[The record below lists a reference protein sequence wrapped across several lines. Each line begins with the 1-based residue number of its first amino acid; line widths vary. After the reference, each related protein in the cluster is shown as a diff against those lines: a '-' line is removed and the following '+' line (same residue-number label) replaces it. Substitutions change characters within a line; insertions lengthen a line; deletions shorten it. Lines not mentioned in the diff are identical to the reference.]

1 MFHPRKIFST
11 HCSLLYLFLMAAF
24 PVAAQQKEKGF
35 LKNLVQKTFTDTSSL
50 SKASFRIYP
59 TLAFSPETSFELGA
73 SSLLLYKAK
82 NDSNN
87 RLSELQAFSFVTLK
101 GQYGIWIENALYG
114 HRDNWFFLGK
124 IRFQRFPLLY
134 FGNGPEANGNEESIV
149 DANYFLLRQR
159 VLKKIAPN
167 FFAGAELDIQSLF
180 NTSYTTVQGNL
191 PAPEGIK
198 GSTNTGT
205 GASLVFDNRQNV
217 LNVRKGFFAELAWLN
232 YGGIING
239 PYRFNTLF
247 TDIRGYHRLNTNR
260 VLAWQVAGNVNN
272 GRTPFNMK
280 SLLGGENLLRGY
292 YYGRYRDNVL
302 LAAQAEY
309 RILPFSFSKRWGA
322 AAFAGAGTVAPAV
335 GALQLKHTKI
345 AAGAG
350 VRYLLF
356 VKKDIYLRFDVGVT
370 KEGVNFYL
378 FTGEAF

>member
-1 MFHPRKIFST
+1 VPFG
-11 HCSLLYLFLMAAF
+11 A
-24 PVAAQQKEKGF
+24 AAQPEDTPYVKK
-35 LKNLVQKTFTDTSSL
+35 LISRTFTDTNADGR
-50 SKASFRIYP
+50 ASFRTYP
-59 TLAFSPETSFELGA
+59 TLAFSPETSFEFGA

-82 NDSNN
+82 NDTSN
-87 RLSELQAFSFVTLK
+87 RLSELQAFSFATLK

-114 HRDNWFFLGK
+114 HKDNWFFLGK

-134 FGNGPEANGNEESIV
+134 FGIGPEADGSEESIV

-159 VLKKIAPN
+159 VLKKIAPD
-167 FFAGAELDIQSLF
+167 FFGGAELDIQSLF
-180 NTSYTTVQGNL
+180 NTSYKAVHGTL
-191 PAPEGIK
+191 PQPTGIN
-198 GSTNTGT
+198 GSTNIGT
-205 GASLVFDNRQNV
+205 GASLVYDNRQNV
-217 LNVRKGFFAELAWLN
+217 LNVRKGYFAEVAWLN

-239 PYRFNTLF
+239 PYRFNTVH
-247 TDIRGYHRLNTNR
+247 TDIRGYHKLAANR
-260 VLAWQVAGNVNN
+260 VLAWQVAASAITGHA
-272 GRTPFNMK
+272 PFNMK

-292 YYGRYRDNVL
+292 YYGRYRDDVL

-309 RILPFSFSKRWGA
+309 RLLPFSFSRRWGA
-322 AAFAGAGTVAPAV
+322 AAFVGAGTVAPSV
-335 GALQLKHTKI
+335 GALQLKHTQI